1 MLGICVSD
9 TFAENNNHEFQQ
21 KISIVWALV
30 EKMIKFAVESG
41 GEIPDLAKK
50 SIF

>member
-1 MLGICVSD
+1 MLSVCVSD
-9 TFAENNNHEFQQ
+9 TFAEKNNYEFKE